1 MADLTLRRAIGYGR
15 SSAATDADM
24 SAPTPPPSFEAA
36 LAELETIVAR
46 MESGELGLEEALA
59 AHKRGLEL
67 ARHCQA
73 VLAQAQQ
80 QVRVLEDETLKALP
94 GADADE

>member
-1 MADLTLRRAIGYGR
+1 MNAP
-15 SSAATDADM
+15 AT
-24 SAPTPPPSFEAA
+24 PPSFEAA
-36 LAELETIVAR
+36 LAELEAIVAR
-46 MESGELGLEEALA
+46 MESGELGLEESLA

-94 GADADE
+94 GAGTDE